1 MKRVLLI
8 VNPLQGKNKSN
19 RIFFQYSD
27 RDERRGLSIVVKT
40 TTGRG
45 DATDFAYKA
54 AKNDECDLIV
64 CAGGDGTFNETLSGV
79 LKSGKDK
86 VEWDIFRQAVQ
97 TTLPTALKSRSKPV
111 AAVKSILKN
120 EPTLIDVGKFNDRY
134 FSSISRHSAFSQL
147 LLIPLRRR

>member
-8 VNPLQGKNKSN
+8 VNPVAGKKQ
-19 RIFFQYSD
+19 IKPYFFNIVTEMSD
-27 RDERRGLSIVVKT
+27 AGCQIVVKT

-79 LKSGKDK
+79 LKSGNDK
-86 VEWDIFRQAVQ
+86 VKVLAEKPDDEVQ
-97 TTLPTALKSRSKPV
+97 TTLPTA
-111 AAVKSILKN
+111 
-120 EPTLIDVGKFNDRY
+120 
-134 FSSISRHSAFSQL
+134 
-147 LLIPLRRR
+147 